1 MLEFRNVTGVKS
13 IKKRFIL
20 KDISFKLEKGYIM
33 GLAGKNGAGKTTLID
48 YIMDSKAKYLG
59 EILVDGENIRK
70 NYPDILNYLGLV
82 SENNIFFEKFTAQQN
97 AELLGTL
104 YKDWNQE
111 VFEINMEKM
120 GVSRDLAIK
129 RMSRGEYMKF
139 QMAFAMAHKS
149 KLYLIDE
156 ATSKMDP
163 VFRKEFYNIM
173 HEVIED
179 ESASIILVTHLE
191 EELEYQ
197 TDYIAIL
204 EKGEMISFES
214 VI

>member
-1 MLEFRNVTGVKS
+1 MIEFKNVTGVKS
-13 IKKRFIL
+13 IINRFVL

-33 GLAGKNGAGKTTLID
+33 GLAGKNGSGKSTLID
-48 YIMDSKAKYLG
+48 YIMEPKIKYSG
-59 EILVDGENIRK
+59 EIFLDGENIRK
-70 NYPDILNYLGLV
+70 NHPDILNYLGLV

-104 YKDWNQE
+104 YKNWNQE
-111 VFEINMEKM
+111 VFEMNMEKM
-120 GVSRDLAIK
+120 DVSKDLVIK

-139 QMAFAMAHKS
+139 QMAFAMAHKP

-156 ATSKMDP
+156 ATSKMDL

-173 HEVIED
+173 HEIIED

-197 TDYIAIL
+197 VDYIAIL

>member
-48 YIMDSKAKYLG
+48 YIMDSKAKYSG

>member
-48 YIMDSKAKYLG
+48 YIMDSKAKYSG

-120 GVSRDLAIK
+120 GVSRGLAIK

-197 TDYIAIL
+197 ADYIAIL

>member
-197 TDYIAIL
+197 ADYIAIL

>member
-1 MLEFRNVTGVKS
+1 MIEFKNVTGVKS
-13 IKKRFIL
+13 IINRFVL

-33 GLAGKNGAGKTTLID
+33 GLAGKNGSGKSTLID
-48 YIMDSKAKYLG
+48 YIMEPKIKYSG
-59 EILVDGENIRK
+59 EIFLDGENIRK
-70 NYPDILNYLGLV
+70 NHPDILNYLGLV

-104 YKDWNQE
+104 YKNWNQE
-111 VFEINMEKM
+111 VFEMNMEKM
-120 GVSRDLAIK
+120 DVSKDLVIK

-139 QMAFAMAHKS
+139 QMAFAMAHKT

-163 VFRKEFYNIM
+163 IFRKEFYNIM
-173 HEVIED
+173 HEIIED

-197 TDYIAIL
+197 VDYIAIL

>member
-33 GLAGKNGAGKTTLID
+33 GLAGKNGAGKSTLID
-48 YIMDSKAKYLG
+48 YIMDSKAKYSG

>member
-33 GLAGKNGAGKTTLID
+33 GLAGKNGAGKSTLID
-48 YIMDSKAKYLG
+48 YIMDSKAKYSG

-70 NYPDILNYLGLV
+70 NHPDILNYLGLV
-82 SENNIFFEKFTAQQN
+82 SENNIFFDKFTAQQN

-120 GVSRDLAIK
+120 GVSRDLFIK

-197 TDYIAIL
+197 ADYIAIL
-204 EKGEMISFES
+204 EKGKMISFES

>member
-1 MLEFRNVTGVKS
+1 MIEFKNVTGVKS
-13 IKKRFIL
+13 IINRFVL

-33 GLAGKNGAGKTTLID
+33 GLAGKNGSGKSTLID
-48 YIMDSKAKYLG
+48 YIMEPKIKYSG
-59 EILVDGENIRK
+59 EIFLDGENIRK
-70 NYPDILNYLGLV
+70 NHPDILNYLGLV

-104 YKDWNQE
+104 YKNWNQE
-111 VFEINMEKM
+111 VFEMNMEKM
-120 GVSRDLAIK
+120 DVSKDLVIK

-139 QMAFAMAHKS
+139 QMAFAMAHKT

-163 VFRKEFYNIM
+163 IFRKEFYNIM
-173 HEVIED
+173 HEIIED

-197 TDYIAIL
+197 VDYIGIL

>member
-48 YIMDSKAKYLG
+48 YIMDSKEKYSG

-197 TDYIAIL
+197 ADYIAIL

>member
-1 MLEFRNVTGVKS
+1 MIEFKNVTGVKS
-13 IKKRFIL
+13 IINRFVL

-33 GLAGKNGAGKTTLID
+33 GLAGKNGSGKSTLID
-48 YIMDSKAKYLG
+48 YIMEPKIKYSG
-59 EILVDGENIRK
+59 EIFLDGENIRK
-70 NYPDILNYLGLV
+70 NHPDILNYLGLV

-104 YKDWNQE
+104 YKNWNQE
-111 VFEINMEKM
+111 VFEMNMEKM
-120 GVSRDLAIK
+120 DVSKDLVIK

-139 QMAFAMAHKS
+139 QMAFAMAHKT

-156 ATSKMDP
+156 ATSKMDL

-173 HEVIED
+173 HEIIED

-197 TDYIAIL
+197 VDYIAIL

>member
-1 MLEFRNVTGVKS
+1 MIEFKNVTGVKS
-13 IKKRFIL
+13 IINRFVL

-33 GLAGKNGAGKTTLID
+33 GLAGKNGAGKSTLID
-48 YIMDSKAKYLG
+48 YIMEPKIKYSG
-59 EILVDGENIRK
+59 EIFLDGENIRK
-70 NYPDILNYLGLV
+70 NHPDILNYLGLV

-111 VFEINMEKM
+111 VFEMNMEKM
-120 GVSRDLAIK
+120 DVSKDLVIK
-129 RMSRGEYMKF
+129 RMSRGEYIKF
-139 QMAFAMAHKS
+139 QMAFAMAHKP

-173 HEVIED
+173 HEIIED

-191 EELEYQ
+191 EELEYKV
-197 TDYIAIL
+197 DYIGIL

>member
-1 MLEFRNVTGVKS
+1 MIEFKNVTGVKS
-13 IKKRFIL
+13 IINRFVL

-33 GLAGKNGAGKTTLID
+33 GLAGKNGSGKSTLID
-48 YIMDSKAKYLG
+48 YIMEPKIKYSG
-59 EILVDGENIRK
+59 EIFLDGENIRK
-70 NYPDILNYLGLV
+70 NHPDILNYLGLV

-104 YKDWNQE
+104 YKNWNQE
-111 VFEINMEKM
+111 VFEMNMEKM
-120 GVSRDLAIK
+120 DVSKDLVIK

-139 QMAFAMAHKS
+139 QMAFAMAHKT

-173 HEVIED
+173 HEIIED

-197 TDYIAIL
+197 VDYIAIL

>member
-48 YIMDSKAKYLG
+48 YIMDSKAKYSG

-139 QMAFAMAHKS
+139 QMAFAMAHNS

-197 TDYIAIL
+197 ADYIAIL

>member
-48 YIMDSKAKYLG
+48 YIMDSKAKYSG

-197 TDYIAIL
+197 ADYIAIL

>member
-1 MLEFRNVTGVKS
+1 MIEFKNVTGVKS
-13 IKKRFIL
+13 IINRFVL

-33 GLAGKNGAGKTTLID
+33 GLAGKNGAGKSTLID
-48 YIMDSKAKYLG
+48 YIMEPKIKYSG
-59 EILVDGENIRK
+59 EIFLDGENIRK
-70 NYPDILNYLGLV
+70 NHPDILNYLGLV

-111 VFEINMEKM
+111 VFEMNMEKM
-120 GVSRDLAIK
+120 DVSKDLVIK
-129 RMSRGEYMKF
+129 RMSRGEYIKF
-139 QMAFAMAHKS
+139 QMAFAMAHKP

-173 HEVIED
+173 HEIIED

-197 TDYIAIL
+197 VDYIGIL